1 MLAIKCGGCLGRAC
15 RVVNS
20 AIISLH
26 SIMSRPRLFPGIDG
40 TAEQVDLM
48 GDQDEFAS
56 FDLGMADAD
65 PARKPVE
72 IQAGM
77 ALQGVRDQVDNE
89 MEEIG
94 LVPGI
99 AAAPREDHP

>member
-1 MLAIKCGGCLGRAC
+1 
-15 RVVNS
+15 
-20 AIISLH
+20 
-26 SIMSRPRLFPGIDG
+26 MSRPRLFPGIDG
-40 TAEQVDLM
+40 MAEQVDLM

-65 PARKPVE
+65 PARKPVG
-72 IQAGM
+72 IQTGM
-77 ALQGVRDQVDNE
+77 ALQGGIDEVDNE

-99 AAAPREDHP
+99 ASAPR